1 MSDSFLRNALRQR
14 LRAIAIAD
22 DRRSG
27 SLSITFDRAFP
38 GFDGHFAEQSIV
50 PGLCFIQLA
59 VILAEEIRSQ
69 PTRLAEII
77 RLKSLKPIQP
87 EESVN
92 LALTRWP
99 AEPRRRGN
107 DLRGSAGQADVLHSA
122 AAF

>member
-14 LRAIAIAD
+14 LRSVAIAD

-59 VILAEEIRSQ
+59 VILAEEIRGQ
-69 PTRLAEII
+69 PARLAEIV

-92 LALTRWP
+92 LALTRRNGRWQAVTTTP
-99 AEPRRRGN
+99 AGETVCQLLFTIK
-107 DLRGSAGQADVLHSA
+107 DA
-122 AAF
+122 

>member
-50 PGLCFIQLA
+50 PAVLHSTGCHPCRKIMTSRPARPKSSAEMLKPISQRIRQPCPYPPQRPLA
-59 VILAEEIRSQ
+59 KYNHN
-69 PTRLAEII
+69 PG
-77 RLKSLKPIQP
+77 RLKS
-87 EESVN
+87 V
-92 LALTRWP
+92 ALFTVKD
-99 AEPRRRGN
+99 A
-107 DLRGSAGQADVLHSA
+107 
-122 AAF
+122 

>member
-1 MSDSFLRNALRQR
+1 MSTSFLRNALRQR
-14 LRAIAIAD
+14 LRSVAIAD

-59 VILAEEIRSQ
+59 VILAEEIRGQ
-69 PTRLAEII
+69 PTRLAEIV

-92 LALTRWP
+92 LALTRRNGRWQAVTTTP
-99 AEPRRRGN
+99 AGETVCQLLFTVK
-107 DLRGSAGQADVLHSA
+107 DA
-122 AAF
+122 

>member
-1 MSDSFLRNALRQR
+1 MRNALRQR
-14 LRAIAIAD
+14 LRALAIAD

-77 RLKSLKPIQP
+77 RLKSLKPIRP
-87 EESVN
+87 EESVT
-92 LALTRWP
+92 LALTRRNGRWQAITTTP
-99 AEPRRRGN
+99 AGETVCQLLFTVK
-107 DLRGSAGQADVLHSA
+107 DA
-122 AAF
+122 